1 MSRKLKQYP
10 DKAIRPILLSIVESL
25 ENNGVHLED
34 IRKDY
39 ESYFQ
44 QSYQTIESELE
55 SYGLENEFE
64 DVTYIMYLFINN
76 PNFTTD
82 PIKRPE
88 LKKYEVLHIVDRTIN
103 VQDTYLTNFDS
114 YIPLTKSILIDMQ
127 SDSLYEPYEGE
138 EINSEHM
145 DSDWNDDW
153 IDQIN
158 EV

>member
-1 MSRKLKQYP
+1 MSRKIEQYP

-34 IRKDY
+34 IREDY
-39 ESYFQ
+39 ESDFQ

-82 PIKRPE
+82 PIKRSE

>member
-1 MSRKLKQYP
+1 MSRKIEQYP

-34 IRKDY
+34 IREDY
-39 ESYFQ
+39 ESDFQ

-127 SDSLYEPYEGE
+127 SDSLYESYEGE

>member
-1 MSRKLKQYP
+1 MSRKIEQYP

-25 ENNGVHLED
+25 ESNGVHLED
-34 IRKDY
+34 IREDY
-39 ESYFQ
+39 ESDFQ

-82 PIKRPE
+82 PIKRPK

-103 VQDTYLTNFDS
+103 VQETYLTNFDS

-138 EINSEHM
+138 EINSEHV

-153 IDQIN
+153 VDQIN

>member
-1 MSRKLKQYP
+1 MSRKIEQYP

-34 IRKDY
+34 IREDY
-39 ESYFQ
+39 ESDFQ

-88 LKKYEVLHIVDRTIN
+88 LKKYEVFQIIRAYN
-103 VQDTYLTNFDS
+103 YL
-114 YIPLTKSILIDMQ
+114 
-127 SDSLYEPYEGE
+127 
-138 EINSEHM
+138 
-145 DSDWNDDW
+145 
-153 IDQIN
+153 DQICYPPKN
-158 EV
+158 KYFVKYYD

>member
-1 MSRKLKQYP
+1 MSRKIEQYP

-25 ENNGVHLED
+25 ESWRVFIADMRE
-34 IRKDY
+34 DY
-39 ESYFQ
+39 ENEFQ
-44 QSYQTIESELE
+44 QSYPIIKSELE

-76 PNFTTD
+76 PNFTTE

-88 LKKYEVLHIVDRTIN
+88 LKKYEVIHSVDKSIR
-103 VQDTYLTNFDS
+103 VQDTYLSNFDS
-114 YIPLTKSILIDMQ
+114 YIPLTKSILQDMQ
-127 SDSLYEPYEGE
+127 SDSLYEPYDGE
-138 EINSEHM
+138 EIDSEHM

-153 IDQIN
+153 IDEIN

>member
-1 MSRKLKQYP
+1 
-10 DKAIRPILLSIVESL
+10 
-25 ENNGVHLED
+25 
-34 IRKDY
+34 
-39 ESYFQ
+39 
-44 QSYQTIESELE
+44 
-55 SYGLENEFE
+55 
-64 DVTYIMYLFINN
+64 MYLFINN

>member
-1 MSRKLKQYP
+1 
-10 DKAIRPILLSIVESL
+10 
-25 ENNGVHLED
+25 
-34 IRKDY
+34 
-39 ESYFQ
+39 
-44 QSYQTIESELE
+44 LE

-76 PNFTTD
+76 PNFTTE

-88 LKKYEVLHIVDRTIN
+88 LKKYEILHIVDRTIN
-103 VQDTYLTNFDS
+103 VHDTYLTNFDS
-114 YIPLTKSILIDMQ
+114 YIPLTKNILRDMQ

-138 EINSEHM
+138 EIDSEHM

-153 IDQIN
+153 IDEIN

>member
-1 MSRKLKQYP
+1 MSRKIEQYP

-25 ENNGVHLED
+25 ENDGVYLED
-34 IRKDY
+34 ISEDY
-39 ESYFQ
+39 ENEFQ
-44 QSYQTIESELE
+44 QSYPIIKSELE

-64 DVTYIMYLFINN
+64 DITYIMYIFVNN
-76 PNFTTD
+76 PNFTTE

-103 VQDTYLTNFDS
+103 VQDTYLNNFNS

-127 SDSLYEPYEGE
+127 SDSLYEPYDGE
-138 EINSEHM
+138 EINSEHI